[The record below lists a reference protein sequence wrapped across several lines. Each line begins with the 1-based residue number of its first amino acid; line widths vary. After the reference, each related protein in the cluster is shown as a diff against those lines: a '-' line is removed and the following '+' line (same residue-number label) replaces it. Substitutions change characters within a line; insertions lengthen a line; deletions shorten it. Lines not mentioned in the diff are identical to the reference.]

1 MGLGLER
8 FLEAENFSRCR
19 DLGEGVNLLECTLGL
34 RHEVKGVVAVR

>member
-19 DLGEGVNLLECTLGL
+19 DLGEGVNLLDTLPPSS
-34 RHEVKGVVAVR
+34 HCQD